1 MLSQTYGPHGNTAI
15 AEYPIFITRD
25 VAAAGGRRSMRFH
38 GTDGRERVLAVDIPP
53 GVTTGT
59 RVLVN
64 LDETEWDTLSCGQ
77 LAIVVTVVPHHVCE
91 CRGADLYMTL
101 WVDRGLTLQERQ
113 IEVPIGEGRS
123 IAVPLDPTATH
134 GRFVYPGHGLLR
146 GYAPRRSGDLVLRLQ
161 VVELD
166 EPAGTEPAL
175 SNAAPPSWWQALL
188 GARG

>member
-1 MLSQTYGPHGNTAI
+1 MLTRRYEPYTKTAV
-15 AEYPIFITRD
+15 AEYPIFITRS
-25 VAAAGGRRSMRFH
+25 VAAAGGRRLMRFH

-59 RVLVN
+59 RVLVS
-64 LDETEWDTLSCGQ
+64 LDDTEWDTLSCGQ

-91 CRGADLYMTL
+91 CRGADLIMTL
-101 WVDRGLTLQERQ
+101 WVDRALTLQERQ
-113 IEVPIGEGRS
+113 IELPIGEGRT

-146 GYAPRRSGDLVLRLQ
+146 GYAPRRCGDLILRLQ

-166 EPAGTEPAL
+166 EPAQPTL
-175 SNAAPPSWWQALL
+175 SSAAPLTWWQALL